1 MIVGVLFPN
10 WLLTCILL
18 GHVGAHKVPPEVK
31 MYCNTFSDADSAAD
45 WNGNYDLSVIQ
56 ADTDHCYS
64 CSTSMACPTKSM
76 SIHPA
81 NSILGSMWQNPLCC
95 KKHSFCEC
103 PDGMVSTS
111 CTASAL
117 KNNIPIVNFFTDTAV
132 PWGSSWQQKIAAQIS
147 DAVVAVA
154 GLARVLTACGKM
166 YTLRELAQAKNNLEE
181 ALGPLKYFE
190 SVYDIRDAKK
200 LGYLIDTCDNFIG
213 IAQKTRLAL
222 LDARYKVL
230 GGRFK
235 ALGGAIET
243 LESEIKVSPEV
254 MKTVGAGEAV
264 DFAMDFLF
272 DRMRYL
278 FDLRESP
285 VAALFSGAA
294 MLCSRSSYVS
304 AIVRDV
310 ASKAWEVAKQI
321 EFLEKTVEN
330 LAKLDSMLNP
340 LLLVLVV
347 SEVGEAVFED
357 IYDCGC
363 CLQADSSLTQK
374 RAVKMRKVAFEQVFR
389 EMPWAAIKA
398 ADVAT
403 HCLLSFKL
411 ADQLDKHESAMMDS
425 VLGGLSKTGLDVP
438 SCFASAYQNLTDWT
452 ENQVQTTYLGL
463 QREISGLKDG
473 NDHVSNQRC
482 MQNYY
487 RLQDF
492 LLLLKELWKRRGDVE
507 GISGI
512 ELQSR
517 LEAIPDLLEVVQKGS
532 QNFIQQCLT
541 YRPRQDGQPGYALE
555 TYALPQPPADMAVII
570 VRAFVAAVITIV
582 LVAAACKHSVQEESD
597 SYHSLESAS

>member
-1 MIVGVLFPN
+1 
-10 WLLTCILL
+10 
-18 GHVGAHKVPPEVK
+18 
-31 MYCNTFSDADSAAD
+31 
-45 WNGNYDLSVIQ
+45 
-56 ADTDHCYS
+56 
-64 CSTSMACPTKSM
+64 MA
-76 SIHPA
+76 
-81 NSILGSMWQNPLCC
+81 G
-95 KKHSFCEC
+95 
-103 PDGMVSTS
+103 
-111 CTASAL
+111 
-117 KNNIPIVNFFTDTAV
+117 
-132 PWGSSWQQKIAAQIS
+132 
-147 DAVVAVA
+147 A
-154 GLARVLTACGKM
+154 GLAKVLTAGGKI
-166 YTLRELAQAKNNLEE
+166 YTLRELVKAKKNLEE

-200 LGYLIDTCDNFIG
+200 LRYLIDTCDNFIG
-213 IAQKTRLAL
+213 IAQKTQLAL
-222 LDARYKVL
+222 LDRYKKL

-235 ALGGAIET
+235 ALEGSIET
-243 LESEIKVSPEV
+243 LESEIKVSLEV

-272 DRMRYL
+272 DRMRFL
-278 FDLRESP
+278 FDLTKSKVE
-285 VAALFSGAA
+285 ALFSGAA
-294 MLCSRSSYVS
+294 MLCSRSSHVS
-304 AIVRDV
+304 AIVMRV
-310 ASKAWEVAKQI
+310 ASKAWEVAKRI

-347 SEVGEAVFED
+347 SEVGEAVYED

-438 SCFASAYQNLTDWT
+438 SCFASAYQNLTDWA

-541 YRPRQDGQPGYALE
+541 YRPRQDGQLGYALE

-597 SYHSLESAS
+597 SYHSLESASWVVVLPSCLGL